1 MSSLKNFICKQSRVF
16 YLNIALTKSNNNFVC
31 VLIYKYILE
40 ASFMPSNN
48 NTNNCREDS
57 PGRECRVQSDRRG
70 GAGPRRRASAT
81 RCKRQ
86 LWHETGA
93 TSWQSEVSGWAG
105 VARCLI
111 VRESF
116 RQPQS
121 MLWEQCKRG
130 QAVDPHLPWNCKQAV
145 HSWKVGFTLLA
156 FQCNSNTRSNW
167 CLGSLVSYFKQD
179 HYSYIHQLLYIPRTA
194 YSCQSALF
202 SAKLPPAE
210 STQQLLYALQQQ

>member
-1 MSSLKNFICKQSRVF
+1 
-16 YLNIALTKSNNNFVC
+16 
-31 VLIYKYILE
+31 
-40 ASFMPSNN
+40 MPSNN
-48 NTNNCREDS
+48 NTNNSREDS

-93 TSWQSEVSGWAG
+93 TSWQSEVSGRAN
-105 VARCLI
+105 VRRCQLFH
-111 VRESF
+111 RERKLSSAWKYAM
-116 RQPQS
+116 RPVQEWS
-121 MLWEQCKRG
+121 SSWSASTLE
-130 QAVDPHLPWNCKQAV
+130 LPASCVKQAV

-156 FQCNSNTRSNW
+156 FQCKPKTRSNW

-210 STQQLLYALQQQ
+210 STQQLLYALQQK